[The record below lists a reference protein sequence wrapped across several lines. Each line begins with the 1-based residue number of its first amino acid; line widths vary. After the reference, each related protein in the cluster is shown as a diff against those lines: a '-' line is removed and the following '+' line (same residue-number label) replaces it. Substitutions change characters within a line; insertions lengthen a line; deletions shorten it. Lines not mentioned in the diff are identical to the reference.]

1 MRKIIIVLIAMAILG
16 VGWFVWHGHG
26 KKSAPNSASSTAQS
40 QATASASFDKTKY
53 SLSDPASIWVVVN
66 KQRQLQP
73 KEYAPSTLRAPNI
86 PLRLTTKDSEMLL
99 RSDAATALESIAKT
113 AKSEAG
119 LQLMLSSG
127 YRSYSFQVNLYNRY
141 VSQQGQASADAQSA
155 RPGYSEHQTGLAA
168 DLEPVS
174 RTCEVEQCF
183 GNTPEGKWLAANAY
197 RFGFIIRYTQNK
209 TSVTGYDYEPWHVRY
224 VGTDLSQQ
232 MHQQGIETLE
242 EFFGLPAAPDYK

>member
-1 MRKIIIVLIAMAILG
+1 MRKIIIVLIAVAILG

-26 KKSAPNSASSTAQS
+26 KKSAPSSVSSTAQS
-40 QATASASFDKTKY
+40 QAAASASFDKTKY

-73 KEYAPSTLRAPNI
+73 KEYTPSTLRAPNI
-86 PLRLTTKDSEMLL
+86 PLRLTAKDSEMLL
-99 RSDAATALESIAKT
+99 RSDAATALESMAKT

-168 DLEPVS
+168 DLEPAS
-174 RTCEVEQCF
+174 RTCEVDQCF
-183 GNTPEGKWLAANAY
+183 ANTPEGKWLAANAY
-197 RFGFIIRYTQNK
+197 RFGFIIRYTQDK
-209 TSVTGYDYEPWHVRY
+209 TSVTGYEYEPWHVRY
-224 VGTDLSQQ
+224 VGTDLAQQ
-232 MHQQGIETLE
+232 MHQQGVETLE